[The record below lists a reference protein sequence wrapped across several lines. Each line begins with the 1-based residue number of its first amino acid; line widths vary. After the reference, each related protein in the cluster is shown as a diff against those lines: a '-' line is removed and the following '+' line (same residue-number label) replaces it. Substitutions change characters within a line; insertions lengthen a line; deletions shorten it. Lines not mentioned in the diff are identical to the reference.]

1 MKLSNLIVI
10 FLALALPIILVL
22 SVFVSLQV
30 DAASL
35 RGDYDS
41 FLINATHEMMLAFE
55 MNTNSSDYSA
65 VADSK
70 IRDIEAARNV
80 FYSSYATQLG
90 VTGSSNS
97 FIVSYVPALLFTLYD
112 GYYIYTPTKV
122 WNSAGTTEFTHELK
136 PYVYY
141 SKKYLSDSEKQILT
155 INYSNPINNVRIVI
169 NYSLDNYVTVY
180 ISDLNRKYYQS
191 RAGYLATE
199 DELEEIAGAP
209 DTYSEV
215 KDYYEAAKDFTE
227 WFNKLL
233 DDYPGIMLENPDG
246 TKVSASSVLKIKNG
260 NSAET
265 RSSRKV

>member
-1 MKLSNLIVI
+1 MKLSNLIII
-10 FLALALPIILVL
+10 FLALALPIVLVL

-55 MNTNSSDYSA
+55 LNTNSSDYSA

-80 FYSSYATQLG
+80 FYSSLATQLG
-90 VTGSSNS
+90 VTGSSES

-112 GYYIYTPTKV
+112 GYYIYTPTRV
-122 WNSAGTTEFTHELK
+122 WDGTGNNVFTHELK

-141 SKKYLSDSEKQILT
+141 SKKYLNDSGSQVLT
-155 INYSNPINNVRIVI
+155 I

-180 ISDLNRKYYQS
+180 FSDSNARYYIS

-199 DELEEIAGAP
+199 DELNELAGASEADYP
-209 DTYSEV
+209 EV
-215 KDYYEAAKDFTE
+215 KAYYDNAKSFTE

-233 DDYPGIMLENPDG
+233 DEHPSVRIKTPEGDMVP
-246 TKVSASSVLKIKNG
+246 VSNVLKVKNG

-265 RSSRKV
+265 RSSRVI

>member
-10 FLALALPIILVL
+10 FLALALPIVLVL

-155 INYSNPINNVRIVI
+155 INYS
-169 NYSLDNYVTVY
+169 LDNYVTVY